1 MLILICLILSII
13 IILPLCIKCQIRL
26 KSGILGSLWIAGIS
40 FIIVYV
46 IDQYLTLAY
55 FEIFILEAALIFG
68 FLAAIV
74 LYKFYRDP
82 ERIPPDQPNVI
93 VAPADGKIIYI
104 KHAGNGEIPVAK
116 KFGQRLIKLEEFT
129 NTDLIDD
136 PLYVVGIT
144 LSILNVHVNRVPV
157 QGKVLSLNYTP
168 GRFISLRKRNA
179 PFVNE
184 RLTTII
190 DQGNYKIGIVQIAS
204 HLVRRIQSYLQE
216 GQSVDLGQRLGM
228 IKFGSQVDLVI
239 PRLKNLEFM
248 IRPGDEVE
256 AGVSIIATYDQDV
269 TQPEKKAKT
278 VRPARHKKKRK
289 LKRVSRKVN

>member
-13 IILPLCIKCQIRL
+13 IILPLCIKCQIKL
-26 KSGILGSLWIAGIS
+26 KSGILGGLWIGGIS
-40 FIIVYV
+40 FIIVSV
-46 IDQYLTLAY
+46 IDQYLSLTY
-55 FEIFILEAALIFG
+55 FQIFMLDSALIFG

-82 ERIPPDQPNVI
+82 ERIPPDQSNVI

-116 KFGQRLIKLEEFT
+116 KFGQRVIRLEEFT

-136 PLYVVGIT
+136 ALYVVGIT
-144 LSILNVHVNRVPV
+144 LSIINVHVNRVPV
-157 QGKVLSLNYTP
+157 EGKVLSLNYIP
-168 GRFISLRKRNA
+168 GRFISLRKGQA

-190 DQGNYKIGIVQIAS
+190 DQGTYKIGIVQIAS
-204 HLVRRIQSYLQE
+204 RLVRRIQSYLQE
-216 GQSVDLGQRLGM
+216 GQAVNLGQRLGM

-239 PRLKNLEFM
+239 PKLKNLEFM
-248 IRPGDEVE
+248 IKPGDEVE
-256 AGVSIIATYDQDV
+256 AGVSIIASYEQDV
-269 TQPEKKAKT
+269 VQPEIKAKT
-278 VRPARHKKKRK
+278 VKPSPRKKRGK
-289 LKRVSRKVN
+289 LKQASRNQ